1 MSDLRDLISGALS
14 ELDPTL
20 TADNQAAGTGDGSGE
35 TPLEAN
41 DGYET
46 DEELDLDLEIDV
58 EDEEEATEEV
68 GESEDEE
75 SVEETAGDKHVV
87 KVDGETFEVTL
98 DELKAGYQRQ
108 ADYTREKQAL
118 KKEFEQFEATQAE
131 FSETIEAI
139 QQLDEAW
146 EENPVG
152 VLAQFAANTQNPT
165 QAVALLI
172 KELASANLLDSSF
185 LEAFGVTPDIQ
196 RQWAQESEVEQLRAK
211 TSKTDSARDK
221 ELEAARME
229 LEVQKAV
236 AEYERQI
243 DDIIAADG
251 LNFTV
256 AQRNEF
262 RQQLAKYAAENELTN
277 LKAAYKAFR
286 YEEAQTKKVL
296 AKKTVERAKQKKA
309 ASVSA
314 RSGDSEGSPI
324 QDASDLQSVIL
335 AAMKDTQSSLG
346 NR

>member
-1 MSDLRDLISGALS
+1 LRDLISGALS

-46 DEELDLDLEIDV
+46 DEVLDLELEI
-58 EDEEEATEEV
+58 EDEDEATEEV
-68 GESEDEE
+68 EESEDEE
-75 SVEETAGDKHVV
+75 AVEETAGDKHVV

-118 KKEFEQFEATQAE
+118 KKEVEQFEATQAE
-131 FSETIEAI
+131 FSETIQAI
-139 QQLDEAW
+139 QQLDDAW

-172 KELASANLLDSSF
+172 KELASANLLDQSF

-211 TSKTDSARDK
+211 TTKSETARDR
-221 ELEAARME
+221 ELQQARME

-243 DDIIAADG
+243 DDIVASEG

-277 LKAAYKAFR
+277 LKAAYKAFK
-286 YEEAQTKKVL
+286 YEESQTKKAL
-296 AKKTVERAKQKKA
+296 AKKTAERAKQKKA

-335 AAMKDTQSSLG
+335 AAMKDTQANLG
-346 NR
+346 SR

>member
-1 MSDLRDLISGALS
+1 MSELRDLISGALN
-14 ELDPTL
+14 ELDPAL
-20 TADNQAAGTGDGSGE
+20 TADNQVVDTGDGSGE
-35 TPLEAN
+35 TPLEVN

-46 DEELDLDLEIDV
+46 DEELDLELDLED
-58 EDEEEATEEV
+58 EDEAAEEV
-68 GESEDEE
+68 EESEDEE
-75 SVEETAGDKHVV
+75 TEETAGDKHVV

-118 KKEFEQFEATQAE
+118 KKEFEQFEATQVE

-229 LEVQKAV
+229 LDVQKAV

-243 DDIIAADG
+243 DDIVASEG
-251 LNFTV
+251 LNLTTV
-256 AQRNEF
+256 QRNAF

-277 LKAAYKAFR
+277 LKAAYKAFK
-286 YEEAQTKKVL
+286 YEESQTKKAL
-296 AKKTVERAKQKKA
+296 ARKTAERVKAKKA

-335 AAMKDTQSSLG
+335 SAMKDTQSSLG

>member
-20 TADNQAAGTGDGSGE
+20 TADNQVAGTGDGSGE

-46 DEELDLDLEIDV
+46 DEVVDLEIDL

-68 GESEDEE
+68 EESEDEE
-75 SVEETAGDKHVV
+75 SVETAGDKHVV

-131 FSETIEAI
+131 FSETIQAI
-139 QQLDEAW
+139 QQLDDAW

-172 KELASANLLDSSF
+172 KELASANLLDQSF

-196 RQWAQESEVEQLRAK
+196 KQWAQESEVEQLRAK
-211 TSKTDSARDK
+211 TSKTESARDK
-221 ELEAARME
+221 ELQEARME

-243 DDIIAADG
+243 DDIIATEG

-277 LKAAYKAFR
+277 LKAAYKAFK
-286 YEEAQTKKVL
+286 YEETQTKKAL
-296 AKKTVERAKQKKA
+296 AKKTAERAKQKKA

-335 AAMKDTQSSLG
+335 AAMKDAQASLG

>member
-1 MSDLRDLISGALS
+1 MSELRDLISGALS

-20 TADNQAAGTGDGSGE
+20 TADNQVAEAGDGSGE

-41 DGYET
+41 DGYEA
-46 DEELDLDLEIDV
+46 DEAIDLELDIEE
-58 EDEEEATEEV
+58 EDEATEEV
-68 GESEDEE
+68 EESEDAEAD
-75 SVEETAGDKHVV
+75 ETAGDKHVV
-87 KVDGETFEVTL
+87 KVDGEVFEVTL

-118 KKEFEQFEATQAE
+118 KKEVETFEAAQAE
-131 FSETIEAI
+131 FSETIQAI

-172 KELASANLLDSSF
+172 KELASANLLDQSF
-185 LEAFGVTPDIQ
+185 LEAFGVTPDVQ
-196 RQWAQESEVEQLRAK
+196 KQWAQESEVEQLRAK
-211 TSKTDSARDK
+211 TSKTDSVRDK
-221 ELEAARME
+221 ELQEARME

-243 DDIIAADG
+243 DDILASEG
-251 LNFTV
+251 LNLTV
-256 AQRNEF
+256 VERNKF
-262 RQQLAKYAAENELTN
+262 RQELAKYAAENELTN
-277 LKAAYKAFR
+277 LRAAYKAFK
-286 YEEAQTKKVL
+286 YEEAQAKKVL
-296 AKKTVERAKQKKA
+296 VKKTAERAKQKKA

>member
-1 MSDLRDLISGALS
+1 MSELRDLISGALS

-35 TPLEAN
+35 APLEEN
-41 DGYET
+41 DGYEA
-46 DEELDLDLEIDV
+46 DEAIDLEL
-58 EDEEEATEEV
+58 ELEEEDDATEEV
-68 GESEDEE
+68 EESEDADTD
-75 SVEETAGDKHVV
+75 ETAGDKHVV

-118 KKEFEQFEATQAE
+118 KKELETFEATQAE
-131 FSETIEAI
+131 FSETIQAI
-139 QQLDEAW
+139 QQLDDAW

-172 KELASANLLDSSF
+172 KELASANLLDQSF
-185 LEAFGVTPDIQ
+185 LEAFGVTPDVQ
-196 RQWAQESEVEQLRAK
+196 KQWAQESEVEQLRAK
-211 TSKTDSARDK
+211 TSKTESAREK
-221 ELEAARME
+221 ELQEARME

-243 DDIIAADG
+243 DDILASEG
-251 LNFTV
+251 LNLTV
-256 AQRNEF
+256 VERNKF
-262 RQQLAKYAAENELTN
+262 RQELAKYAAENELTN
-277 LKAAYKAFR
+277 LKAAYKAFK
-286 YEEAQTKKVL
+286 YEEAQTKKAL
-296 AKKTVERAKQKKA
+296 AKKTAERAKQKKV

-335 AAMKDTQSSLG
+335 AAMKDTQANLG
-346 NR
+346 SR